1 MNRGCLVLAG
11 LGLVSLF
18 AFGVTLEAIN
28 DPEQLTA
35 IPFTPWD
42 FVTYGLMA
50 LAMIALIRLVRR
62 SDQRK
67 WLARSWTS
75 RFAQQGGRLKT
86 NLHLAS
92 DGSAVIDTTI
102 SNGADSRKLSTQA
115 RWQLLDKK
123 TLHIWGSQTVTWK
136 ILRLNSWRM
145 ITADQ
150 AGAGLPVRWT
160 GFPRVNLRLWLLI
173 AAAVLLQVL
182 FALSL
187 PRSQPSHAIADD
199 PQDVLPTASHQ
210 AHRLSR

>member
-35 IPFTPWD
+35 IPFSPSD

-50 LAMIALIRLVRR
+50 LAMMALIRLVRKP
-62 SDQRK
+62 DQRK
-67 WLARSWTS
+67 SLARTWTS

-86 NLHLAS
+86 NLRLAS
-92 DGSAVIDTTI
+92 DGSAVIDTTV

-115 RWQLLDKK
+115 RWQLLDNK

-160 GFPRVNLRLWLLI
+160 PLPKINLTPWLLI
-173 AAAVLLQVL
+173 AAAVVFPVL
-182 FALSL
+182 IALSL
-187 PRSQPSHAIADD
+187 PRSRPSHAIADD
-199 PQDVLPTASHQ
+199 PQYVLPSGLHH
-210 AHRLSR
+210 AHRSKR